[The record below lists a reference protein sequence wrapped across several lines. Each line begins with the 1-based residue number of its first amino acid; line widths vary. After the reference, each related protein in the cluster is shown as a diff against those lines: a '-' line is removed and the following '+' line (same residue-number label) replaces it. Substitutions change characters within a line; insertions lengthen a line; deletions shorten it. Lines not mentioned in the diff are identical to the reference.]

1 VKPKKQKPR
10 KMSDENVATA
20 KPEVQRLL
28 DARFIRE
35 VQYPSWLANVVIVK
49 KKNIKWRMCTYFT
62 DLNKS
67 CPKDDFLLTR
77 IDKVVDSASGCEIM
91 AVLDWFYE
99 YHQIGVHRVDEE
111 KTSFIIPFGTYC
123 YLGMPKGL
131 KNAGP
136 TFCMMTKAILKDQM
150 QRNVFAYVDNII
162 VASRRKEM
170 QIDDLAETFTNMCS
184 AQLKLNLE
192 KCVFG
197 VQKGKV
203 LGCLVS
209 VKGIE
214 TNPDQINAIL
224 HMKHP

>member
-111 KTSFIIPFGTYC
+111 KQALS
-123 YLGMPKGL
+123 YLLAPIVILECPK
-131 KNAGP
+131 
-136 TFCMMTKAILKDQM
+136 
-150 QRNVFAYVDNII
+150 
-162 VASRRKEM
+162 ASRMLVPR
-170 QIDDLAETFTNMCS
+170 S
-184 AQLKLNLE
+184 A
-192 KCVFG
+192 
-197 VQKGKV
+197 
-203 LGCLVS
+203 
-209 VKGIE
+209 
-214 TNPDQINAIL
+214 
-224 HMKHP
+224 